1 MKVYI
6 EYNDE
11 EKEVVFKGT
20 AKDLLKKLNIN
31 PITVV
36 LVKNNKLVS
45 EKTTFNNKDS
55 LRILSVVSGG

>member
-11 EKEVVFKGT
+11 EKEVDFQGT
-20 AKDLLKKLNIN
+20 AKDLLKQLNIN